1 MYYFSNQDICLEEPS
16 GFEKPAWS
24 KALKEFVWDKT
35 VVWNELERVP
45 DCLLLHT
52 KKIDI
57 KECYGL
63 DYELELIKYLLKN
76 CEVLESMI
84 IHNMKW
90 TSKEKKR
97 ELCQEILVFE
107 RRSKTCQVKFTW
119 YLSLEM
125 SLVINTV
132 RCILFVELDE
142 SIFFMV
148 AFCY

>member
-1 MYYFSNQDICLEEPS
+1 MYSFSNQDICLEEPS
-16 GFEKPAWS
+16 GFEKPGWS

-35 VVWNELERVP
+35 VVWNELECVP
-45 DCLLLHT
+45 HCLLLHT
-52 KKIDI
+52 KKIVI

-97 ELCQEILVFE
+97 ELFREILMFE
-107 RRSKTCQVKFTW
+107 RGSKTCQVKF
-119 YLSLEM
+119 
-125 SLVINTV
+125 
-132 RCILFVELDE
+132 
-142 SIFFMV
+142 
-148 AFCY
+148 A